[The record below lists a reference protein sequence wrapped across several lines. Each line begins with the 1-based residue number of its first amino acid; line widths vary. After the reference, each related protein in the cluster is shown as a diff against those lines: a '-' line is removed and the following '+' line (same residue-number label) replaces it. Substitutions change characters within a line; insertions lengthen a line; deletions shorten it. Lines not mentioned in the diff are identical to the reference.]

1 MLAMKCVVKRQHQ
14 HHRAALKKLIRA
26 ASLQLKIMESSVESY
41 HVCIF
46 LYTFFEGS
54 TSFHMDAVIDDNSYV
69 LGSTSFLSLPK
80 GLPPSRVKLYICW
93 MKQYNP
99 LNEKDSGIDGRASM
113 SKLCQKRIQMRL
125 LNNQK
130 KHIFSVP
137 SSSCGHFPPT
147 HHENE
152 YYM

>member
-1 MLAMKCVVKRQHQ
+1 
-14 HHRAALKKLIRA
+14 
-26 ASLQLKIMESSVESY
+26 
-41 HVCIF
+41 
-46 LYTFFEGS
+46 
-54 TSFHMDAVIDDNSYV
+54 
-69 LGSTSFLSLPK
+69 
-80 GLPPSRVKLYICW
+80 

-113 SKLCQKRIQMRL
+113 SKLWQKRIQMRL

-130 KHIFSVP
+130 KQIFSVP